1 MILFVATKE
10 HSVSGLTNPVMK
22 ETEIASHDLF
32 RIISSSEA
40 YLLSGKVVECV
51 YGIEALTRG
60 NAATYQIPH

>member
-1 MILFVATKE
+1 
-10 HSVSGLTNPVMK
+10 MK